1 MQLAAKHKKPTIVA
15 RLNSEGYIRGS
26 IRGLNVSELKDFKGF
41 LNESGLFEYC
51 EGHANAAGCSIENDK
66 LEQFHKYA
74 NEKLKEVNFNE
85 NSYDVNFICSAND
98 DLFELI
104 FDLEALKTTYGQQN
118 EEPLIVVEDIPIN
131 KNKISIIGKN
141 HDTVKITYNGIIY
154 IFFKAQDFITQL
166 DQQDENFKL
175 TILGKANVNEYG
187 GSMDPQI
194 MVEKWEFKKSNLFEF

>member
-1 MQLAAKHKKPTIVA
+1 M
-15 RLNSEGYIRGS
+15 E
-26 IRGLNVSELKDFKGF
+26 
-41 LNESGLFEYC
+41 
-51 EGHANAAGCSIENDK
+51 
-66 LEQFHKYA
+66 
-74 NEKLKEVNFNE
+74 
-85 NSYDVNFICSAND
+85 
-98 DLFELI
+98 
-104 FDLEALKTTYGQQN
+104 
-118 EEPLIVVEDIPIN
+118 
-131 KNKISIIGKN
+131 KN